1 MSTEGAGNQGMW
13 QAVKSKLGGLFG
25 SGLSAERKMEV
36 EVTFG
41 LIGFLAKSD
50 GLITSYEAEYTN
62 KLLDALELNLDGRAV
77 AMGAYDQGRT
87 AGYDVE
93 GNAAR
98 FLAKY
103 PAGSEEMEHLFESLL
118 RLALS
123 DDRVYP
129 RERQALERLSAA
141 FGVTGKS
148 LDARLAALKR

>member
-1 MSTEGAGNQGMW
+1 MPGAACRLATPGSRAMSIFAQ
-13 QAVKSKLGGLFG
+13 VKEALGGIFG
-25 SGLSAERKMEV
+25 RGLSEERRMEV
-36 EVTFG
+36 EVLFG

-77 AMGAYDQGRT
+77 AMGAYDSGRT

-93 GNAAR
+93 GNASR

-103 PAGSEEMEHLFESLL
+103 PAGSEEMEKLFESLL

-123 DDRVYP
+123 DD
-129 RERQALERLSAA
+129 
-141 FGVTGKS
+141 
-148 LDARLAALKR
+148 

>member
-1 MSTEGAGNQGMW
+1 MSMFAQ
-13 QAVKSKLGGLFG
+13 VKEALGGIFG
-25 SGLSAERKMEV
+25 RGLSEERRMEV
-36 EVTFG
+36 EVLFG

-93 GNAAR
+93 GNASR

-103 PAGSEEMEHLFESLL
+103 PAGSEEMEKLFESLL
-118 RLALS
+118 QLALS
-123 DDRVYP
+123 DDRIYP
-129 RERQALERLSAA
+129 RERQALQRLAAA
-141 FGVTGKS
+141 FGVSDKS
-148 LDARLAALKR
+148 LDQRLANLKK

>member
-1 MSTEGAGNQGMW
+1 MSIFAQ
-13 QAVKSKLGGLFG
+13 VKEALGGIFG
-25 SGLSAERKMEV
+25 RGLSEEKRMEV
-36 EVTFG
+36 EVLFG

-77 AMGAYDQGRT
+77 AMGAYDQGRS

-93 GNAAR
+93 ANASR

-103 PAGSEEMEHLFESLL
+103 PAGSAEMEQLFESLL

-129 RERQALERLSAA
+129 RERQALERVADA
-141 FGVTGKS
+141 FGVSHKS
-148 LDARLAALKR
+148 LDQRLAVLKH